1 MSNISTHV
9 LDTAAGRPAAGVHV
23 RLEMQTGGRE
33 GEPWKTLSQSVTD
46 SDGRVKALLPS
57 GALMT
62 EGIYRITFDTANYF
76 RALNQNTFYPEVK
89 VTFFVADAAQH
100 YHVPLLLSPFG
111 YSTYRGS

>member
-9 LDTAAGRPAAGVHV
+9 LDTTAGRPAAGVHV
-23 RLEMQTGGRE
+23 RLEIQTGGRD
-33 GEPWKTLSQSVTD
+33 GEPWKILTQAVTD
-46 SDGRVKALLPS
+46 TDGRVKALLP
-57 GALMT
+57 
-62 EGIYRITFDTANYF
+62 EGTSLAEAIYRITFDTANYF
-76 RALNQNTFYPEVK
+76 RAQKQNTFYPEVK